1 MFLILFVVDFP
12 MPLKKL
18 PATLPAL
25 PKPATKTSL
34 ILDPIPFK
42 PEKTLD
48 ILEVLLV
55 AESTLFF
62 KRSILD
68 SNASTF
74 ELA

>member
-12 MPLKKL
+12 IPLKKL

-25 PKPATKTSL
+25 PKTSF